1 MKHVL
6 LGNNGIL
13 SLSSFILRVFC
24 YRGEGTLG
32 GDFS

>member
-6 LGNNGIL
+6 LGNNRML
-13 SLSSFILRVFC
+13 SLSSFVLHVFC

-32 GDFS
+32 GNFS